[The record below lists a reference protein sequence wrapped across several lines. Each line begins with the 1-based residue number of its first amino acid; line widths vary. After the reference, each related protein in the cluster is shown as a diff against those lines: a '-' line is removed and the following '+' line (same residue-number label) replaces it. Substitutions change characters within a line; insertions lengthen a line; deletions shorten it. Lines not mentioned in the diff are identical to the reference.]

1 MATAQEIIDAV
12 IVNTP
17 ELNGNVPLVR
27 AASLQETGGAI
38 LNYQPYMNAFINTLV
53 NRIMYQD
60 VKNRVYENPLK
71 IFKGNNVPY
80 GTDVQET
87 IANPAVATAYDPSA
101 LNDILTPVSPD
112 VKTVYY
118 RRNRQD
124 KYKTTVYDEQLK
136 GAFLGEVNFGNF
148 ISMLRSTLIS
158 GDNIDEFNLMKGAA
172 ADAID
177 DGNVNTSV
185 IDATGTTEEFAKDL
199 VRAARTKFLQF
210 QFASSAYN
218 KYKAMAT
225 AAGVTT
231 PTDLVT
237 WSDPDKIAVIMR
249 ADIASIVDVDSLAA
263 AFNMSK
269 ADFLGRQI
277 IIDTFGSG
285 TTSAKTGALICDMST
300 IRAWDNM
307 YKMTNTEYNAAALC
321 RSYYLHHWETIAF
334 SPIANAWAFQT
345 EA

>member
-1 MATAQEIIDAV
+1 MATAQEIIDSV

-17 ELNGNVPLVR
+17 ELNGNVPTVLS
-27 AASLQETGGAI
+27 ASLSETGGAI
-38 LNYQPYMNAFINTLV
+38 LNYQPYMNAFVNTLV

-71 IFKGNNVPY
+71 IFKGNNVPF

-87 IANPAVATAYDPSA
+87 IANPAIATAYDPSA
-101 LNDILTPVSPD
+101 LSDILTPAAPD

-124 KYKTTVYDEQLK
+124 KYKVTVYDEQLK
-136 GAFLGEVNFGNF
+136 GAFLSEVNFGNF
-148 ISMLRSTLIS
+148 LSMLRSTLMS
-158 GDNIDEFNLMKGAA
+158 GDNIDEFTLMKSAA

-185 IDATGTTEEFAKDL
+185 VDATGTPEEFANGL

-210 QFASSAYN
+210 KFPSSAYN
-218 KYKAMAT
+218 KYKDMAT
-225 AAGVTT
+225 AAGVSS

-237 WSDPDKIAVIMR
+237 WSDPDKIAILMR
-249 ADIASIVDVDSLAA
+249 ADIAAIVDVDSLAK

-285 TTSAKTGALICDMST
+285 ATSAKVGALICDMAA

-307 YKMTNTEYNAAALC
+307 YKMTNTEYNASALC
-321 RSYYLHHWETIAF
+321 RTYYLHHWETIAF
-334 SPIANAWAFQT
+334 SPIANAWAFKT
-345 EA
+345 EE